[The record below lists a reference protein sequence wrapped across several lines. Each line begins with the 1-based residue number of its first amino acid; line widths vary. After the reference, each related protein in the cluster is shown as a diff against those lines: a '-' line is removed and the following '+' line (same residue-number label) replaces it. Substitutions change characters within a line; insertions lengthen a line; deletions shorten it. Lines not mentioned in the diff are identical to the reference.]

1 MDPFEVRMQFTTL
14 VSRQLTSSVSSISKV
29 AAFAL
34 KHAAKCSDDI
44 WDCYLEE
51 VGAVSLN
58 GRVNL
63 LYLLDALLEKEGPK
77 LVTRGVSGSV
87 VGQGSYR
94 ALAERDLGKVVAH
107 VVPETREGVLNWM
120 STHQLLRSWRQR
132 RLLDV
137 TTLDQAIS
145 ELEERKHSL
154 HAAASSS
161 SSSSLENFS
170 RNDILR
176 RIEDDRERQK
186 RLKERLWV
194 LPVPTTIYSLPLSTS
209 IAAAAAQSGG
219 PPISKI
225 SPASPASPFDP
236 SAASSVPAHM
246 RPPTATDRPPS
257 AGGGGGHPGGG
268 GGAGGPRGPEV
279 ALDIEF
285 EQLWEAN
292 EEERKLAGYGSSTTT
307 AAAAGPDEVDDSDG
321 QIPRPWPLSPAERAA
336 LRSERER
343 CFATA

>member
-44 WDCYLEE
+44 WDCFLDEI
-51 VGAVSLN
+51 GAVSLN

-63 LYLLDALLEKEGPK
+63 LYLLDALLDKEGPK
-77 LVTRGVSGSV
+77 LVTRGVAGSV

-94 ALAERDLGKVVAH
+94 ALAERDLGKVVAS

-137 TTLDQAIS
+137 TTLDHAIA
-145 ELEERKHSL
+145 ELEERKNTLHS
-154 HAAASSS
+154 AASTSTA
-161 SSSSLENFS
+161 SSLESFS

-194 LPVPTTIYSLPLSTS
+194 LPIPSTIYSLPLSTS
-209 IAAAAAQSGG
+209 IAAAAAQAGG
-219 PPISKI
+219 SSLPKI
-225 SPASPASPFDP
+225 SPVSPASPFDP
-236 SAASSVPAHM
+236 AAASSVPAHM
-246 RPPTATDRPPS
+246 RPPSATDRPSS
-257 AGGGGGHPGGG
+257 AGSNS
-268 GGAGGPRGPEV
+268 GAVGSSSGGPRGPEI

-292 EEERKLAGYGSSTTT
+292 EEERKLAGHGEQEVSD
-307 AAAAGPDEVDDSDG
+307 AAGPQGESQDG
-321 QIPRPWPLSPAERAA
+321 RIPRPWPLSAAERAT
-336 LRSERER
+336 LRSERQR
-343 CFATA
+343 CFAVA